1 MKYDTVCLSG
11 GGIFGF
17 TFIGAIY
24 ELINNNLLDINNIKT
39 WIGTSAGAIISFI
52 FALGYNNLRIFRGVA
67 GLAY

>member
-24 ELINNNLLDINNIKT
+24 ELINNNLLDINNITT

-52 FALGYNNLRIFRGVA
+52 FALG
-67 GLAY
+67 